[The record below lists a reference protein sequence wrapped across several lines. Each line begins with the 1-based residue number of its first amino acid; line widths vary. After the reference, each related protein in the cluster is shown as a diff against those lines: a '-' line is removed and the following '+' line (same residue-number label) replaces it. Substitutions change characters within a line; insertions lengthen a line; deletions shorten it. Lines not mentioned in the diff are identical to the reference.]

1 MLLGPVLS
9 AKEFPANVSLVLN
22 IGSGSFRT
30 SPIRQRLLRNDHDR
44 AADIWW
50 RWRRGGSDRRILLGL
65 VKRRAVKRELFAA
78 AKKLYHFCAFIGP
91 ITTEKSDINLPNLL
105 FLINS

>member
-9 AKEFPANVSLVLN
+9 AKEFSANVSLVLN

-50 RWRRGGSDRRILLGL
+50 RWRRGGSDRRILLGF
-65 VKRRAVKRELFAA
+65 VKRGAIKRESLAA
-78 AKKLYHFCAFIGP
+78 AETLYHFCALIRTN
-91 ITTEKSDINLPNLL
+91 TTAKSDTNLPNLL
-105 FLINS
+105 FLIN